1 MTTSDRRSTRRR
13 LAVVLAATAASL
25 VAAEAVLWIAGLPGP
40 AGDFHHLRG
49 LGHDSTLFEAD
60 PELFWRLRAGDPFE
74 PANAHG
80 LRGPLPAPVRSDRD
94 FVVVCVGDSCT
105 FGAGVRY
112 DDTYGALLE
121 RTLRRARPRQRIDVV
136 LAAMGG
142 WSSHQDRVLFDRL
155 LESVRPDVTVLYTG
169 LFNDYTPAIGTT
181 DGERAQPSPL
191 RLARLFARARESDR
205 AIAAAEAAFVGG
217 EPVARPRVPLGD
229 YAANVTAIVAR
240 ARDAGSAAITVLP
253 PRMPRMFEVYADGRS
268 YLDATRSLAQA
279 LGTTLIDPAP
289 QFAAFVD
296 PVSSDA
302 RESDDP
308 WPCFVDLG
316 HLSIA
321 GHAILAELL
330 AGAILPLVPGAAGE
344 VPRIDATS
352 ELSSLPALN
361 AGELVV
367 GLDGAKHIDRAWLG
381 DAWIPELEALSD
393 SRLRLR
399 LPKLLPSGEFTL
411 ELRGPEGIARTRRTW
426 RVDALPLS
434 ARIAKSAAGGDELVV
449 EGVGP
454 RGWTAGVWL
463 ATSLRDAP
471 RSTQFGP
478 LVIDVA
484 AGGEASFPSDAP
496 YRFDRMP
503 PAALSSV
510 IDDTERWVARMSLSD
525 VATLPT
531 RLHVQ
536 ALVLDS
542 TRPGFGAL
550 SAVAVLQ
557 R

>member
-1 MTTSDRRSTRRR
+1 MTRTDHRSTRRR
-13 LAVVLAATAASL
+13 LVVALAATCASL
-25 VAAEAVLWIAGLPGP
+25 VAAESVLWIAGLPGP

-49 LGHDSTLFEAD
+49 LGHDSTMFEPD

-121 RTLRRARPRQRIDVV
+121 RALRRARPRQRIDVV

-155 LESVRPDVTVLYTG
+155 LASLRPDVTVLYTG

-181 DGERAQPSPL
+181 DGERAHPSPL

-205 AIAAAEAAFVGG
+205 AIAAAEASFVGG
-217 EPVARPRVPLGD
+217 KPVLAPRVPLDD
-229 YAANVTAIVAR
+229 YAANVTAIVQR

-253 PRMPRMFEVYADGRS
+253 PRMQRMFEVYADGRG
-268 YLDATRSLAQA
+268 YLDATRSLARA
-279 LGTTLIDPAP
+279 LGTTSIDPAP
-289 QFAAFVD
+289 HFAAFVD
-296 PVSSDA
+296 RVQGDA
-302 RESDDP
+302 REPEDP

-316 HLSIA
+316 HPSIT

-330 AGAILPLVPGAAGE
+330 AGAILPLVPGAAGDI
-344 VPRIDATS
+344 PRIDADS
-352 ELSSLPALN
+352 ESSTLPALN

-367 GLDGAKHIDRAWLG
+367 GLDGAKRIDRAWLG
-381 DAWIPELEALSD
+381 DAWIPELDAPGD
-393 SRLRLR
+393 TRLRLR
-399 LPKLLPSGEFTL
+399 LPKLLPSGEFAL

-434 ARIAKSAAGGDELVV
+434 ARLAKSAAGCDELVV
-449 EGVGP
+449 EGAGP
-454 RGWTAGVWL
+454 RGWTVGVWL
-463 ATSLRDAP
+463 AASRRAAP

-478 LVIDVA
+478 LVLEVA
-484 AGGEASFPSDAP
+484 AGGEASFPPDAP

-503 PAALSSV
+503 PAALSSG
-510 IDDTERWVARMSLSD
+510 IDATERWVARMPVAD
-525 VATLPT
+525 VAALPS
-531 RLHVQ
+531 RLFVQ

-550 SAVAVLQ
+550 SAVAELQ